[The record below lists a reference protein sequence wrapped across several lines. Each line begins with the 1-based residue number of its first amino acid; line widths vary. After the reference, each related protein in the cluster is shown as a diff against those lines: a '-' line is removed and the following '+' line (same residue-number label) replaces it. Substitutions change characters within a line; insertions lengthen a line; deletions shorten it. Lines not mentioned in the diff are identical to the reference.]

1 MKIFIFTGEKRG
13 GGGEVADFNAVYRS
27 RGVELFRHEGD
38 GCNEIELIEFGGRA
52 PRVRGGK

>member
-1 MKIFIFTGEKRG
+1 M
-13 GGGEVADFNAVYRS
+13 ADFNAVYRS
-27 RGVELFRHEGD
+27 RGVVLFRHEGD